1 MIGLQRCRGF
11 TLLEVMVALLIIS
24 TSLVY
29 VAGSIGQAVDTAF
42 TMRER
47 TYASWIAQNKIT
59 EFRVAGVI
67 PEAGESSGEVEYANT
82 TWQWTAEIS
91 ETGIEN
97 LFKVDVSVSYAGVD
111 GRIHQVTGFIG
122 EPIVPGQSNL
132 IWNAGQVDRGERR

>member
-1 MIGLQRCRGF
+1 MNDVQRNGGF

-47 TYASWIAQNKIT
+47 TYASWIAQNRIT
-59 EFRVAGVI
+59 ELRLAGVI
-67 PEAGESSGEVEYANT
+67 PEAGESSGEEDYANT
-82 TWQWTAEIS
+82 TWEWTAEIS

-97 LFKVDVSVSYAGVD
+97 LFKVDVSVSYVGTD
-111 GRIHQVTGFIG
+111 NRLHKVTGFIG

-132 IWNAGQVDRGERR
+132 IWNAGQADRGERQ

>member
-1 MIGLQRCRGF
+1 MKRPSSGF

-29 VAGSIGQAVDTAF
+29 VAGSIGQAVDTAN

-47 TYASWIAQNKIT
+47 TYASWIAQNRIT
-59 EFRVAGVI
+59 ELRLAGVI
-67 PEAGESSGEVEYANT
+67 PETGETSGEVEYANMQ
-82 TWQWTAEIS
+82 WSWTAEIE

-97 LFKVDVSVSYAGVD
+97 LFKVDVSVGFAGSD
-111 GRIHQVTGFIG
+111 NRLHKVTGFIG

-132 IWNAGQVDRGERR
+132 IWNSGQSDRGERR

>member
-1 MIGLQRCRGF
+1 MNKGRGF

-47 TYASWIAQNKIT
+47 TYASWIAQNRIT
-59 EFRVAGVI
+59 ELRLAGVI
-67 PEAGESSGEVEYANT
+67 PEAGESSGEVDYANT
-82 TWQWTAEIS
+82 AWEWTAEIS

-97 LFKVDVSVSYAGVD
+97 LFKVDVSVSYAGTD
-111 GRIHQVTGFIG
+111 NRLHKVTGFIG

-132 IWNAGQVDRGERR
+132 IWNAGQADRGERQ